1 MQNLKSIWRS
11 FKKDAAT
18 ERGSSTKP
26 GGRLGVEETIDRFE
40 TSFRN
45 LDAPQTRRLG
55 GEIVTRLNV
64 YRSTF
69 PPDTEV
75 QFNEDIKIF
84 CTMIRGLSV
93 SIEHATRTAD
103 GHGTGLAGVRVLT
116 DSAYAN
122 LVCDAQHARLEKLR
136 GMPVPQGFFASRSHS
151 REIARVDREVQAYGR
166 RIGENTEAYMRMT

>member
-1 MQNLKSIWRS
+1 MQNLKSIWQS

-18 ERGSSTKP
+18 ERGSSRKP
-26 GGRLGVEETIDRFE
+26 GGKLGVEQKIDRFE

-45 LDAPQTRRLG
+45 LDAPQTRLLG
-55 GEIVTRLNV
+55 GEIVTQLNV

-69 PPDTEV
+69 PPNTEV

-84 CTMIRGLSV
+84 CIMIRGLSV
-93 SIEHATRTAD
+93 SVEQAIRTAD
-103 GHGTGLAGVRVLT
+103 GHGTGLAGVRVLI
-116 DSAYAN
+116 DNAYAN

-136 GMPVPQGFFASRSHS
+136 GMPVPQGFFASRSHL

-166 RIGENTEAYMRMT
+166 RIGENAQTYMEMF